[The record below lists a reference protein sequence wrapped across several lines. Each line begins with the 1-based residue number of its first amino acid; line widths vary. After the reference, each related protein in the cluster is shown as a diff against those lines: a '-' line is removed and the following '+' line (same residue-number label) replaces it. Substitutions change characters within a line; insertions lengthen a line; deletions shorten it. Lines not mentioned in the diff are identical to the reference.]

1 MRVPLSLL
9 FAVLLIIPACS
20 RNEPRGTQ
28 AASEQT
34 TAQMEKERDAYVKGM
49 DARLAEFDKKL
60 DGLDERADAL
70 TGSVKSASKNLIS
83 QLRDE
88 RKNVSNKLDDLKG
101 VSVESWPTV
110 KGEVDSAMAGME
122 HAYAQVSR
130 NMPTPRPTR

>member
-1 MRVPLSLL
+1 
-9 FAVLLIIPACS
+9 
-20 RNEPRGTQ
+20 
-28 AASEQT
+28 
-34 TAQMEKERDAYVKGM
+34 MEKERDAYVKGM

-110 KGEVDSAMAGME
+110 KGEVDSAMAGIE
-122 HAYAQVSR
+122 HAYDQVSH
-130 NMPTPRPTR
+130 MLPTPQTTR